1 MKMLRTTVKK
11 DGFEGILYCGNGR
24 KDKAVIVMSG
34 SNGNMLL
41 TRIETE
47 FYHKNGIP
55 ALALAL
61 FKTKQTQ
68 KNLDRVP
75 VEYVERAVQWLK
87 NQGYQKIAIDGTS
100 KGSEL
105 ALLAASMFS
114 DISCVIARV
123 PSYFVS
129 EGLTVKGVKKAPS
142 GTSCWS
148 YHGKEIPFAPYKSRT
163 FDFKAMMKKE
173 KELHILTFNQNKD
186 ITPDTIIQ
194 IEKIN
199 GPVLFLSSKHDAVW
213 ESYKSSVIME
223 KHLSEVSFP
232 YAHRHIA
239 FPHLSHVMITK
250 SSPLYKL
257 LFKIEKQYPKQCAAE
272 REQLKKV
279 LLDWINHAW

>member
-1 MKMLRTTVKK
+1 MLQTTVKK
-11 DGFEGILYCGNGR
+11 DGFEGLLYRGNGR

-34 SNGNMLL
+34 SNGGMFL
-41 TRIETE
+41 TKIEAE
-47 FYHKNGIP
+47 FYHRNGIP

-75 VEYVERAVQWLK
+75 VEYVERAVKWLK
-87 NQGYQKIAIDGTS
+87 KRGYRKIAIDGTS

-123 PSYFVS
+123 PSYYVS
-129 EGLTVKGVKKAPS
+129 EGLIIKGVSKAPS

-148 YHGKEIPFAPYKSRT
+148 YHGKELPYAPYRSRT
-163 FDFKAMMKKE
+163 FDFKAMLKKE
-173 KELHILTFNQNKD
+173 KELHILTFNKNKD
-186 ITPDTIIQ
+186 ITPETVIP

-223 KHLSEVSFP
+223 KRLSEVSFP
-232 YAHRHIA
+232 YTHKHIA
-239 FPHLSHVMITK
+239 CPYLSHVMITK
-250 SSPLYKL
+250 GSPLYKL
-257 LFKIEKQYPKQCAAE
+257 LFKIEKQYPRRCAAE
-272 REQLKKV
+272 REILKKV
-279 LLDWINHAW
+279 LLDWINNTF